1 MGEPHSPQLFTG
13 FTWRALLVLLL
24 GAAIVV
30 PASIYLSMLA
40 GGTLAGAAAF
50 IIAVLASQLAIT
62 FGAPLTKQE
71 LLIIYE
77 ASSVIASANAAGIG
91 FYWIIF
97 RMFYVKNPI
106 TWAYTIDGVPIPLR
120 VPSWLAPPLG
130 SSAYLERT
138 LFHPDILA
146 PALVYISFT
155 ALFLIA
161 ELAMLMILSFTFL
174 EVERLPFPFSR
185 IDAMLVDTLSERRP
199 DRVKFFMAALTFGAI
214 YGLFVVALPYVAGIA
229 FIPLPWLDLTP
240 LTEPYMP
247 GALLGIATDLT
258 PWAGGLVVPFEAGV
272 GIVLGSMATWGFGNW
287 LVREYLPGVF
297 PEWVSEYRPGMG
309 IALIWQRSMFRV
321 WFAPQIGVALGLSL
335 VMIARFRRSIAK
347 AFAALSRAIKSPAES
362 RGYPSM
368 MILIS
373 MYLAGT
379 TGSALLHW
387 YLTGFPL
394 WISLLYSV
402 ALSLLIGVASTA
414 AIGETGFSI
423 SLPYLWHTIVY
434 FSDYRDY
441 PGWVIMPVLAGTQSP
456 GLTNMMSA
464 AYLTQTKPM
473 DLVKA
478 IVVAFIVTQVLGV
491 LSLDLFWRIA
501 PIPSSAYPFTLFD
514 WARIAIGDSLLVTRS
529 IRIDPLVLLTSAGA
543 GAGVVALL
551 EALRL
556 YAGVPISGPGFVVGV
571 MTLTP
576 YAASVF
582 LSSALSNLVLS
593 KVFGRERWM
602 EMRSVVAAGM
612 MAGYG
617 IIIGL
622 SIAGLFIAKS
632 SWLWPW

>member
-1 MGEPHSPQLFTG
+1 
-13 FTWRALLVLLL
+13 
-24 GAAIVV
+24 
-30 PASIYLSMLA
+30 
-40 GGTLAGAAAF
+40 
-50 IIAVLASQLAIT
+50 
-62 FGAPLTKQE
+62 
-71 LLIIYE
+71 
-77 ASSVIASANAAGIG
+77 
-91 FYWIIF
+91 
-97 RMFYVKNPI
+97 
-106 TWAYTIDGVPIPLR
+106 
-120 VPSWLAPPLG
+120 
-130 SSAYLERT
+130 
-138 LFHPDILA
+138 
-146 PALVYISFT
+146 
-155 ALFLIA
+155 
-161 ELAMLMILSFTFL
+161 
-174 EVERLPFPFSR
+174 
-185 IDAMLVDTLSERRP
+185 
-199 DRVKFFMAALTFGAI
+199 
-214 YGLFVVALPYVAGIA
+214 
-229 FIPLPWLDLTP
+229 
-240 LTEPYMP
+240 
-247 GALLGIATDLT
+247 
-258 PWAGGLVVPFEAGV
+258 
-272 GIVLGSMATWGFGNW
+272 
-287 LVREYLPGVF
+287 
-297 PEWVSEYRPGMG
+297 
-309 IALIWQRSMFRV
+309 
-321 WFAPQIGVALGLSL
+321 
-335 VMIARFRRSIAK
+335 
-347 AFAALSRAIKSPAES
+347 
-362 RGYPSM
+362 
-368 MILIS
+368 
-373 MYLAGT
+373 
-379 TGSALLHW
+379 
-387 YLTGFPL
+387 FPL
-394 WISLLYSV
+394 WVSLLYSV

-434 FSDYRDY
+434 FSNYRDY

-501 PIPSSAYPFTLFD
+501 PIPSSAYPYTLFD

-543 GAGVVALL
+543 GAGIVALL